1 MGSPTNWRLTG
12 CELIYMRKGKKSM
25 EDEQFYQ
32 TNNEWDIT
40 KQKNKKET
48 NTQESSHQ
56 EAVKTNNS
64 QNIISLQGPLREGTW
79 EDVRGRGRTWKDEG
93 GRETTWK
100 DVRRRGRTREHVR
113 GRERTRKDVED
124 EGGRLYTWTPPVVLW
139 PRGTPS
145 SLERSRGGRSRRD
158 EWTVSG
164 NLAQSRG
171 TEVLL
176 SPLSL
181 SLVTV
186 LTMNVSDQ
194 QICKRNVWRYVR
206 LNVCAI
212 VLIFCR

>member
-79 EDVRGRGRTWKDEG
+79 EDVEGRGRTWDDVKRREKTREDEG
-93 GRETTWK
+93 ARERTWEDKKGRGG
-100 DVRRRGRTREHVR
+100 RGRTPLHVDTA
-113 GRERTRKDVED
+113 GCAVS
-124 EGGRLYTWTPPVVLW
+124 P
-139 PRGTPS
+139 PS

-158 EWTVSG
+158 EWTMSG

>member
-113 GRERTRKDVED
+113 GCERTRKDVEN
-124 EGGRLYTWTPPVVLW
+124 EGGRLYTWTPPVVLCPPRRFWRGREAAAVGGTSGLCPGTW
-139 PRGTPS
+139 PSHVELKYCYPPFH
-145 SLERSRGGRSRRD
+145 
-158 EWTVSG
+158 
-164 NLAQSRG
+164 
-171 TEVLL
+171 
-176 SPLSL
+176 SPL
-181 SLVTV
+181 
-186 LTMNVSDQ
+186 
-194 QICKRNVWRYVR
+194 
-206 LNVCAI
+206 
-212 VLIFCR
+212 